1 MARTNSQGKRSGFS
15 RGELNQTS
23 KHEQTRGAC
32 YPKANFNF
40 KSSEMAINA
49 SKPAN
54 SNINL

>member
-1 MARTNSQGKRSGFS
+1 MARTNSQGKRSVFS
-15 RGELNQTS
+15 SGELMRTS
-23 KHEQTRGAC
+23 KHEKTRGTC

-40 KSSEMAINA
+40 KPSEMAINA